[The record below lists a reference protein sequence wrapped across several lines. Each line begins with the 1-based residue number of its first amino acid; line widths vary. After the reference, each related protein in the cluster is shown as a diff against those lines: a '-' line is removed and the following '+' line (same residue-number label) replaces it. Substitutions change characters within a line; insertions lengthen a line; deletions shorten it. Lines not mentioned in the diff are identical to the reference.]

1 MMMLSPFEFGII
13 LLILLTLS
21 AYLSGAETA
30 LFSLSSL
37 QIKHLQS
44 SGNLR
49 QKLIAQLLSQPR
61 DLLVTLMM
69 LNVQVNILIQNAI
82 STAFADDHS
91 WLLSVG
97 LPLGLTL
104 VFGEILPKTVALA
117 KNKEVS
123 YHVAPTMTFLLKM
136 LGPIRSIAALSTEK
150 ISKVMFF
157 FLKRETDISK
167 EELQHVLRTSQ
178 KHGVLHAEEV
188 RLAWGYLSL
197 SSSTAKEVM
206 RPRGDMRV
214 YYLGTSLDELSQLFL
229 TQKLSRVPICKGENL
244 DAIIGILSLRRF
256 FLEKDRL
263 HSPDDLELLC
273 DKPFYVPESISAE
286 KLLAQLTEKD
296 EEMAIVVD
304 EYGAISGL
312 ITREDLY
319 EVVIGEIYSHP
330 HEKTLYT
337 LSRKDTIIASGKL
350 ELHEFDSI
358 FSFPLESHTGMT
370 TLGGWLIEKMGNIP
384 KSGATYIDHGFLFKI
399 LSADPNRIR
408 RVYIRR
414 LPHPPQTPPT
424 RGSL

>member
-1 MMMLSPFEFGII
+1 MIALSPLEFGLI

-37 QIKHLQS
+37 QLKHFQS
-44 SGNLR
+44 SGSPR
-49 QKLIAQLLSQPR
+49 EKLIATLLSQPR

-69 LNVQVNILIQNAI
+69 LNVQVNILVQNAI
-82 STAFADDHS
+82 STAFAAENS
-91 WLLSVG
+91 WFLSVG
-97 LPLGLTL
+97 VPLGLTL
-104 VFGEILPKTVALA
+104 VFGEILPKTIALA
-117 KNKEVS
+117 KNREVS
-123 YHVAPTMTFLLKM
+123 YHVAPTMTWLLKA
-136 LGPIRSIAALSTEK
+136 LGPIRSIASLATER
-150 ISKVMFF
+150 ISKIMFF

-178 KHGVLHAEEV
+178 KHGVLHDEEV
-188 RLAWGYLSL
+188 RLAWGYLAL

-214 YYLGTSLDELSQLFL
+214 YYLGTPLAELSQLFL

-244 DAIIGILSLRRF
+244 DAIVGILSLRRF

-263 HSPDDLELLC
+263 HSPQDLEVLC

-286 KLLAQLTEKD
+286 KLLTQLTEKD

-304 EYGAISGL
+304 EYGSISGL

-330 HEKTLYT
+330 HEKTQYT
-337 LSRKDTIIASGKL
+337 LSKKDTVIASGKL
-350 ELHEFDSI
+350 ELHEFDTI
-358 FSFPLESHTGMT
+358 FGIPLESHTGMT

-384 KSGATYIDHGFLFKI
+384 KSGATYLGNGFLFKI
-399 LSADPNRIR
+399 LSADPHRIR
-408 RVYIRR
+408 RIYIRR
-414 LPHPPQTPPT
+414 LPHGQPSSY
-424 RGSL
+424 G